1 MFEEGPAGLGNI
13 HQEMLRG
20 RVKVGGEERTGEE
33 QEEAIERRKG
43 KRRYLHLSRGWSV
56 HLLG

>member
-1 MFEEGPAGLGNI
+1 
-13 HQEMLRG
+13 MLRG
-20 RVKVGGEERTGEE
+20 RVKGGGEERTGEE